1 MAKNVFRSNEVRYLN
16 NKVFVSPPEKAAPTV
31 SEIEEIEEYSGPTA
45 DDLRREAEE
54 FKARW
59 ENERE
64 AMISGAKTEAE
75 TIIKEAEEAAFEE
88 VQKRNE
94 EASETKQKA
103 EAEAERIVGEARA
116 EAEKIV
122 KEAEEKKQRES
133 EDARENALKEGRE
146 EGFREGREEAE
157 RLIQRLH
164 VILDK
169 AIQRRAEILE
179 ESEAQV
185 VQLVLAIAKKVVKV
199 ISENQK
205 NVVLNNII
213 QALRK
218 LKSKSDIV
226 IRVNIIDLKLTTQH
240 TKEFMERIESV
251 RNVTVLEDS
260 TVDPGGCII
269 ETDFGQI
276 DARIS
281 SQLREMEERILDL
294 LPIRMKEEE
303 KPNKGS

>member
-1 MAKNVFRSNEVRYLN
+1 
-16 NKVFVSPPEKAAPTV
+16 VFVSPPQNSAPII

-45 DDLRREAEE
+45 DDIRREAEE

-59 ENERE
+59 EKERE

-94 EASETKQKA
+94 EASETKQQA
-103 EAEAERIVGEARA
+103 EAEAERILGEARA
-116 EAEKIV
+116 EADRIV
-122 KEAEEKKQRES
+122 KEAEEKKQRET
-133 EDARENALKEGRE
+133 EEAKENALKEGRE

-157 RLIQRLH
+157 RLVQRLH

-240 TKEFMERIESV
+240 TKEFMEGIESV

-281 SQLREMEERILDL
+281 SQLREMEERILEL

-303 KPNKGS
+303 KQNKGS